1 MSVKTSW
8 NFELLLKDFSEEKF
22 NQERALI
29 DQRVDNFVEKWQGM
43 PYLDDSAMLLEGL
56 NDYEAIFSSYGLD
69 GVFGLYYAL
78 SFYLD
83 QTDSKTKAILNKI
96 DSHAR
101 DLYNKLQ
108 FFSHSISKATE
119 EQKELLYGDP
129 ILSEYNHFLFKLF
142 LEGEYLLSEPEEKIL
157 LLKSKTSGVNWV
169 QMTQMLLSKE
179 EVVVKTNS
187 GETSKSFSELV
198 SLMDDQD
205 KSTRDAAASEFNRIM
220 EKWSDVAE
228 VEINSILENK
238 QIDDELR
245 GIERPDFPRHLSDDI
260 ESSVVDSLLY
270 SVVDRYDISRRYY
283 ELKARIL
290 GVERLEY
297 HERNLEIGKITKKY
311 SFEEAVAIV
320 ERVFGR
326 LDPDFLRIFKNFLD
340 NGQIDVYPKKGKA
353 SGAFCLS
360 DVKANPIFIL
370 LNFTSKLNDVLTIA
384 HEVGHG
390 IHFEMAKKQ
399 NALNFGASLATA
411 EVASTFMEDFVLEEL
426 ISDADDET
434 KLEIMMVKLNDD
446 ISTIF
451 RQIACYRFEQ
461 ALHRDFRTKGYLS
474 KQEIGDL
481 FRENMSDYMGD
492 AVEQSEGSQ
501 NWWVYWSHIRSFFYV
516 YSYASGLL
524 ISKSL
529 QSAVR
534 ANPETIK
541 SVKAYFEAGE
551 SDSVKNIFLGLGIDI
566 TQQSFWVR
574 GLEEIEE
581 HLNQAEALAK
591 KLGKI

>member
-1 MSVKTSW
+1 MRTTW
-8 NFELLLKDFSEEKF
+8 NLELLLNDFSEEKF

-29 DQRVDNFVEKWQGM
+29 DERVDSFVTKWKGM
-43 PYLDDSAMLLEGL
+43 PYLDDPALMLDALTDYEEIFAML
-56 NDYEAIFSSYGLD
+56 GLD
-69 GVFGLYYAL
+69 GVFGLYYTL

-83 QTDSKTKAILNKI
+83 QTNPKTKAILNKI

-101 DLYNKLQ
+101 DLYNRLQ
-108 FFSHSISKATE
+108 FFSHSISKASE
-119 EQKELLYGDP
+119 AQKELLYSDSR
-129 ILSEYNHFLFKLF
+129 LEDFKHFLFKLF
-142 LEGEYLLSEPEEKIL
+142 IEGEYLLTEPEEKIL
-157 LLKSKTSGVNWV
+157 ILKSKTSASNWI

-179 EVVVKTNS
+179 EVVVETNS

-245 GIERPDFPRHLSDDI
+245 GIERPDFPRHLADDI

-474 KQEIGDL
+474 KEEIGDL

-574 GLEEIEE
+574 GLEEIED